1 VTLLKGIFIG
11 LIKGYRRFISPLFPL
26 PVVFNPPVPSMPWK
40 RLIASVCC
48 GVLGWQLSVFSVVI
62 PFTPGGYNP
71 VPPCQPQ
78 ARLKGKNPAYFL
90 WGKRSDI
97 GDTIKDNLFIF

>member
-1 VTLLKGIFIG
+1 LRDIDG
-11 LIKGYRRFISPLFPL
+11 LFHRYFPL

-62 PFTPGGYNP
+62 PFTPEVTILCLP
-71 VPPCQPQ
+71 VATSTIKRQKYC
-78 ARLKGKNPAYFL
+78 LFSLGKTL
-90 WGKRSDI
+90 DI
-97 GDTIKDNLFIF
+97 GDTIKDDLFIF